1 MNFWRTWIARS
12 TYKGR
17 WREMVNRSALVL
29 KLLTSQR
36 YGSIVAAPTFG
47 LPEVIGGGRNWDYRY
62 TWIRD
67 ASFTL
72 YGLNRLGYNDEAAAF
87 MNWIEGALRRT
98 RTRRQ
103 ACNSCTA
110 STAGTI

>member
-1 MNFWRTWIARS
+1 M
-12 TYKGR
+12 
-17 WREMVNRSALVL
+17 
-29 KLLTSQR
+29 
-36 YGSIVAAPTFG
+36 
-47 LPEVIGGGRNWDYRY
+47 GGGRNWDYRY

-87 MNWIEGALRRT
+87 MQWIEDRCRELEPDG
-98 RTRRQ
+98 

-110 STAGTI
+110 STAVTT